1 MAQTSKA
8 HEDYLR
14 EMSIRFKDATMLS
27 IDYSLTPY
35 PRVLEE
41 IFYVYCW
48 ALENSNFLGTTAEKV
63 ILLGD
68 SAGGNVATSIVIKCI
83 EAKIR
88 VPDLLVAFY
97 TFFYMEFLLTPSRIL
112 TFIGPILHIKC
123 ISNMLN
129 YYMTGEIEANKFK
142 DNGQEMRKGN
152 YYVSPYLAPKEILEK
167 FPSTMIIA
175 TNYDEGIDDSVEF
188 AKKLRSFKVDV
199 NLKIFKDLHHGFLHF
214 ILVSGNLQ
222 I

>member
-1 MAQTSKA
+1 
-8 HEDYLR
+8 
-14 EMSIRFKDATMLS
+14 
-27 IDYSLTPY
+27 
-35 PRVLEE
+35 
-41 IFYVYCW
+41 
-48 ALENSNFLGTTAEKV
+48 
-63 ILLGD
+63 
-68 SAGGNVATSIVIKCI
+68 
-83 EAKIR
+83 
-88 VPDLLVAFY
+88 
-97 TFFYMEFLLTPSRIL
+97 
-112 TFIGPILHIKC
+112 
-123 ISNMLN
+123 LN

-142 DNGQEMRKGN
+142 DNGKEMRKGN

-167 FPSTMIIA
+167 FPPTMIIA